1 MASQEDGSSQDRA
14 RDGSPQLRATGRRV
28 GTVEPG
34 AIVVK
39 KKKKAKR
46 SRKRTPSTTESSSS
60 SSSEDSESAAGEDSP
75 ERAKRRKR
83 EIRQSQWE
91 IGLTLW
97 PLDARPKGL
106 QNKRVVETW
115 SVTKLLKC
123 KAELEKEMQKQG
135 VGTAV
140 FGRDMRRDP
149 KKFKNVRDDGD
160 VKLHAAR
167 FERAPFSKPEKHWD
181 QIPVK
186 REELFRHVNMEH
198 YGIQGRVEEAT
209 IVKLHDRRVA
219 VELDF
224 FLKKG
229 LGGMGAENEVYRVQ
243 QVQEA
248 VLNFVDIMQVLWPLD
263 FGPHVI
269 LRVLTEARWAEGIL
283 NGEAARIRLIRQFFG
298 EVGKENAGRAV
309 RLEPPMSYA
318 NVRDAWKRMV
328 EWLAPGTELSGAA
341 TRAAGA
347 QPHGVRPGGGGGRGG
362 GPAGGAVARGGG
374 ASGRGGGGGT
384 SGSGGQRSASN
395 VGGQPARIAPAIF
408 FNRSAA
414 RLQGVPVC
422 YSYNSPQG
430 CSRARGPTAGTC
442 VDANGVHYAHACN
455 YFVTAT
461 GAHCLQL
468 HSRIG
473 SH

>member
-1 MASQEDGSSQDRA
+1 MEDSGQGGA
-14 RDGSPQLRATGRRV
+14 GDGSPLLRAAGRRADRQ
-28 GTVEPG
+28 GSRG
-34 AIVVK
+34 SKHARGK
-39 KKKKAKR
+39 KSKR
-46 SRKRTPSTTESSSS
+46 SRRRTPSPSETSSSS
-60 SSSEDSESAAGEDSP
+60 SSSEESSEDVGSDAEK
-75 ERAKRRKR
+75 AKRRKK

-106 QNKRVVETW
+106 QNRRVVESW

-123 KAELEKEMQKQG
+123 KAELEREMQKQG

-140 FGRDMRRDP
+140 FGRDMKREP
-149 KKFKNVRDDGD
+149 KKFKNIRDDGD

-167 FERAPFSKPEKHWD
+167 FERAPFSRPDKHWD

-186 REELFRHVNMEH
+186 REELFRHVDMDH
-198 YGIQGRVEEAT
+198 YGIQGRVDEAT

-229 LGGMGAENEVYRVQ
+229 LGGMGAETEAYRMQ

-263 FGPHVI
+263 YGPHII
-269 LRVLTEARWAEGIL
+269 LRVLTEGRWAEGVL
-283 NGEAARIRLIRQFFG
+283 SGEAARIRLIRQFFG

-309 RLEPPMSYA
+309 RLEPPMSYTK
-318 NVRDAWKRMV
+318 VKEAWKRMV
-328 EWLAPGTELSGAA
+328 EWLTPGADLGGPAA
-341 TRAAGA
+341 RAVGA
-347 QPHGVRPGGGGGRGG
+347 QPQPARAGGAGNRGGATAAGGLLRGGGSGGRGG
-362 GPAGGAVARGGG
+362 GSGSASGPRQAGG
-374 ASGRGGGGGT
+374 
-384 SGSGGQRSASN
+384 QQN
-395 VGGQPARIAPAIF
+395 RIAPAIF
-408 FNRSAA
+408 FNRAAA

-430 CSRARGPTAGTC
+430 CSRGRGPTANSC

-455 YFVTAT
+455 YFVSAT

-468 HSRIG
+468 HARFG